1 MRGTGC
7 SCCAYQR
14 PASPPR
20 LPRHARRRG
29 DLEMLD
35 HASSRTTLLLAG
47 GTVLALVGVPL
58 ELALEALGGLLTAA
72 GGGMALVGVAFGMP
86 T

>member
-1 MRGTGC
+1 MTF
-7 SCCAYQR
+7 SAILTA
-14 PASPPR
+14 PAAPP
-20 LPRHARRRG
+20 PEAEG
-29 DLEMLD
+29 VNWW
-35 HASSRTTLLLAG
+35 ALLAG

-58 ELALEALGGLLTAA
+58 ELALEAPGGLLTAA